1 MRFKILV
8 QTFSDVI
15 TNSSSEIYTIKSDI
29 GVDYLREW
37 WDNKLRSLGY
47 SEEEIK
53 NDDTI
58 GGDIYSGENCIVLS
72 YAVMCN
78 VSENILKILASEFGE
93 FNINYYD

>member
-1 MRFKILV
+1 MRFEILV

-37 WDNKLRSLGY
+37 WDNKLLSLGY

-53 NDDTI
+53 NDSTI
-58 GGDIYSGENCIVLS
+58 GGDIYSDENCIVLS

-78 VSENILKILASEFGE
+78 VSENILEILASKFGKS
-93 FNINYYD
+93 NINYYD

>member
-1 MRFKILV
+1 MKFKILV

-29 GVDYLREW
+29 DVDYLREW
-37 WDNKLRSLGY
+37 WNNKLLSLGY

-78 VSENILKILASEFGE
+78 VSENILKILTSKFGAANVE
-93 FNINYYD
+93 YYD